1 MSRSSSEDVK
11 LSRHNTNASAPGQVH
26 AGHKLEHDV
35 AAEEARAGV
44 TRIES
49 LYTVFGGWKIWLM
62 WGALGI
68 IMYAYSLE
76 SSKSDLGG

>member
-1 MSRSSSEDVK
+1 MSRSSEEDVK
-11 LSRHNTNASAPGQVH
+11 LSRQDTGGSAP
-26 AGHKLEHDV
+26 APGHFQGDKLEHEV

-49 LYTVFGGWKIWLM
+49 LYTVFGGKKIWMM
-62 WGALGI
+62 WIALGI

-76 SSKSDLGG
+76 SK